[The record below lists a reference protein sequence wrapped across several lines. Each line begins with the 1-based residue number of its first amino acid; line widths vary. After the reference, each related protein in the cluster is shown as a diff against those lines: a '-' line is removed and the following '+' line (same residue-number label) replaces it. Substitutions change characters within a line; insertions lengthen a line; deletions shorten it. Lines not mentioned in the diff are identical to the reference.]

1 LKIAIF
7 RDVGT
12 QFSKKTHRLIMIEIR
27 NSTPSYDRKPY
38 LSHCLK
44 RRVFVIVKPSYGLR
58 LRQVMPEVTKT
69 ELAAWQQ
76 ERNQE
81 HAKVKWQ
88 FTTADARIK
97 LHHLYPQ
104 F

>member
-1 LKIAIF
+1 VLSQQCLDRRISRADLLK
-7 RDVGT
+7 
-12 QFSKKTHRLIMIEIR
+12 S
-27 NSTPSYDRKPY
+27 
-38 LSHCLK
+38 
-44 RRVFVIVKPSYGLR
+44 
-58 LRQVMPEVTKT
+58 

-81 HAKVKWQ
+81 HSKVKWQ

>member
-1 LKIAIF
+1 M
-7 RDVGT
+7 GT
-12 QFSKKTHRLIMIEIR
+12 AHPTGTELSVLSQQCL
-27 NSTPSYDRKPY
+27 DRRISRAD
-38 LSHCLK
+38 LL
-44 RRVFVIVKPSYGLR
+44 
-58 LRQVMPEVTKT
+58 KT

-81 HAKVKWQ
+81 NAKVKWQ
-88 FTTADARIK
+88 FTTVDARIK